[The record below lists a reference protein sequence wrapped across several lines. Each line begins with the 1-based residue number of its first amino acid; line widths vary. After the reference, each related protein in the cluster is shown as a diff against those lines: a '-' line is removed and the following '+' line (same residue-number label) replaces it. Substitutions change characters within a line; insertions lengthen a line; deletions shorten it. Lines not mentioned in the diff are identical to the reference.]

1 MTAFAARRLAL
12 PLPLLVGFAA
22 VGWLVAWFVNLPAAN
37 WIAFELIGLEPGTH
51 VGEAV
56 AFFVYDVPKV
66 LLLLTG
72 VIWLV
77 SFIRSFVS
85 PDRVRQAL
93 AGRGAVPG
101 TVAAAGFGVITPF
114 CSCSAVPL
122 FIGFVEAGVPLGTT
136 FAFLVASP
144 MVNEVALVLLW
155 GSPDRRRT
163 R

>member
-101 TVAAAGFGVITPF
+101 TVAAAGFAAEIRHVVDYPDIVARGVMSTPGL
-114 CSCSAVPL
+114 AIDGRVMLAGRVPTREQVAAWL
-122 FIGFVEAGVPLGTT
+122 GV
-136 FAFLVASP
+136 A
-144 MVNEVALVLLW
+144 
-155 GSPDRRRT
+155 
-163 R
+163 

>member
-101 TVAAAGFGVITPF
+101 TVAAAGIAAEIRHVVDYPDIVARGVMSTPGL
-114 CSCSAVPL
+114 AIDGRVVLAGRVPTL
-122 FIGFVEAGVPLGTT
+122 EQVAAWLGV
-136 FAFLVASP
+136 S
-144 MVNEVALVLLW
+144 
-155 GSPDRRRT
+155 
-163 R
+163 